1 MNIQIYHNPRC
12 KKSRAGLEFL
22 KSKTNDFEIIEYLK
36 SGISQ
41 EKIKHI
47 SKISG
52 LKIFELIRVQ
62 EEFYKK
68 NIKGK
73 AFSDEALI
81 KNISENP
88 KLLQRPIVIKEK
100 RALIADPP
108 ENINQLF

>member
-1 MNIQIYHNPRC
+1 MTIQIYHNSRC

-22 KSKTNDFEIIEYLK
+22 KSKSSDFEIIEYLK
-36 SGISQ
+36 TGIR
-41 EKIKHI
+41 EEEIKYI

-52 LKIFELIRVQ
+52 LKIIELIRMQ

-68 NIKGK
+68 NLKGK
-73 AFSDEALI
+73 ALSDEVLI

-100 RALIADPP
+100 RAVLADPP
-108 ENINQLF
+108 ENINLLF